1 MVRIPLSKRTR
12 IDKYWLIYTVD
23 RKEKKHINLSG
34 CAGNFELIT
43 GYISSDEFRPVG
55 WRYEEQGQ
63 RCYELFNAGHT
74 VLYAPIKPNL
84 IQTCIYMLSGKRPAQ
99 AQRDYLDSFEHA
111 LNLGGWKTVKRE
123 ELNQ

>member
-1 MVRIPLSKRTR
+1 MVRIPLSKRTLP
-12 IDKYWLIYTVD
+12 DKYWLIYTVD

-43 GYISSDEFRPVG
+43 GYVSSDELRAVG

-63 RCYELFNAGHT
+63 LCYELFNVGHT
-74 VLYAPIKPNL
+74 VLYAPTRPNP
-84 IQTCIYMLSGKRPAQ
+84 IQTLIYMLSGKRPEEAH
-99 AQRDYLDSFEHA
+99 RDFLDSFEHA

-123 ELNQ
+123 EAQI